1 MYGHRGSF
9 TRSFPQLPTCQG
21 RKAVFLSPLTTQ
33 IPTRVVWP
41 WASICTSGVS
51 ESPPPYQEGAEP
63 MTSKVLSTSD
73 LFSVSTLRKTHDV
86 PAPLAHCR
94 THFFSNE
101 TELFSWEVVKREDK
115 SPVKVPFTIQGPVMD
130 ICFLFVFFIARNP
143 AEKQKQTDLASCDWQ
158 VI

>member
-9 TRSFPQLPTCQG
+9 TRSFPQLPTCQE
-21 RKAVFLSPLTTQ
+21 RQAVFLLLLTTQ

-41 WASICTSGVS
+41 WASICTTGVS
-51 ESPPPYQEGAEP
+51 ESPPHQEGAGP

-73 LFSVSTLRKTHDV
+73 FFSVSTFKTHDV
-86 PAPLAHCR
+86 PAPLAHFR
-94 THFFSNE
+94 AHFFSNE

-115 SPVKVPFTIQGPVMD
+115 SPVKVPYAIQGPVMD

-143 AEKQKQTDLASCDWQ
+143 AEKQKQTDLAPCDWQ
-158 VI
+158 AI